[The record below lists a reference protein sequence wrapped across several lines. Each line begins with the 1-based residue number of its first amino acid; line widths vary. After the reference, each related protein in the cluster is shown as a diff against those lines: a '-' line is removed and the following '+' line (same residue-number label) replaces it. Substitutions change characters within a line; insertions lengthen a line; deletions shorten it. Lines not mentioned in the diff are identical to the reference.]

1 MESKK
6 VEVVKHDA
14 IITIQLSGSFYKN
27 IQAVL
32 LHLAQSRE
40 SEDLTELIDKIN
52 DEVSSDEY
60 DDWERSIETLMIL
73 CSEIETKAKEQ
84 NAVEFKEVEIKED
97 ETN

>member
-1 MESKK
+1 
-6 VEVVKHDA
+6 
-14 IITIQLSGSFYKN
+14 
-27 IQAVL
+27 
-32 LHLAQSRE
+32 
-40 SEDLTELIDKIN
+40 
-52 DEVSSDEY
+52 VSSDEY